1 VTYVDAVSFSV
12 VESTGCTRFLGF
24 DRDFEAAGFET

>member
-1 VTYVDAVSFSV
+1 VSFSV